1 MSYASYQGRGNMRA
15 QTVDVKNSTG
25 RILCCTVFRP
35 GGKKLLAKG
44 HVISDE
50 DVRVL
55 ETEGMET
62 IWVTELE
69 EGEVG
74 EDDAVCAV
82 ASEMGCGSFE
92 IRLAAGG
99 RANLVATENC
109 CVLVD
114 DELLKQINFPGSVVI
129 ATAPNFSYAVAGQR
143 IATVKSAP
151 FAVAREQLEAIISI
165 LKERGPIL
173 QARPMRSPAVAV
185 LYTDPV
191 SGERARQ
198 LFENIMRQR
207 LEKFGVN
214 ANFVLAC
221 TEDEN
226 SVARC
231 LQHLLRSKPCAI
243 LVASTTAPAGP
254 EDVIGAAMTKVG
266 GQVERFLAPVEPGN
280 LLLLS
285 YKDDVPIISAP
296 GCFRSAK
303 VNVVDMILPPVL
315 ARYHVTGWEIA
326 CLGHGGLLA

>member
-1 MSYASYQGRGNMRA
+1 MRA
-15 QTVDVKNSTG
+15 QTVDVKSSTG

-50 DVRVL
+50 DVRIL
-55 ETEGMET
+55 ESEGMDT

-69 EGEVG
+69 DGEIG

-99 RANLVATENC
+99 RANLLATENC

-114 DELLKQINFPGSVVI
+114 DELLKQINCTASVAI
-129 ATAPNFSYAVAGQR
+129 STALNFSYAVAGQR

-151 FAVAREQLEAIISI
+151 FAVAKEQLDTDIGI
-165 LKERGPIL
+165 LKEQGPIL
-173 QARPMRSPAVAV
+173 QARPVRNASVGV
-185 LYTDPV
+185 LYTDAIG
-191 SGERARQ
+191 GERARQ

-207 LEKFGVN
+207 LERFGLN

-221 TEDEN
+221 TEDET
-226 SVARC
+226 SVVRC
-231 LQHLLRSKPCAI
+231 LQHLMRSKPCVI

-254 EDVIGAAMTKVG
+254 EDVIGQAVMKVG
-266 GQVERFLAPVEPGN
+266 GQLERFLAPVEPGN

-285 YKDDVPIISAP
+285 YKDEVPIVSAP

-303 VNVVDMILPPVL
+303 PNVVDLVLPPLL
-315 ARYHVTGWEIA
+315 ARYRVTGWEVA

>member
-1 MSYASYQGRGNMRA
+1 MRA
-15 QTVDVKNSTG
+15 QTVDVKSSTG
-25 RILCCTVFRP
+25 RVLCCTVFRP

-55 ETEGMET
+55 ESEGMET

-99 RANLVATENC
+99 RANLVATEPC

-114 DELLKQINFPGSVVI
+114 DELLKQINCTASVVI
-129 ATAPNFSYAVAGQR
+129 ATALNYSHAIAGQR

-151 FAVAREQLEAIISI
+151 FAVAKDQLDAVIGI

-173 QARPMRSPAVAV
+173 QARPIRSASVGV
-185 LYTDPV
+185 LYSDPV

-198 LFENIMRQR
+198 LFENVIRQR
-207 LEKFGVN
+207 LERFGVN

-221 TEDEN
+221 TEDPN
-226 SVARC
+226 SVTRC
-231 LQHLLRSKPCAI
+231 LQHLLRSKPCVV

-254 EDVIGAAMTKVG
+254 EDVIGQSMLKVG
-266 GQVERFLAPVEPGN
+266 AQIERFLAPVEPGN
-280 LLLLS
+280 LMLMG
-285 YKDDVPIISAP
+285 YKDSVPIVSAP

-303 VNVVDMILPPVL
+303 PNVVDLVLPPLL

-326 CLGHGGLLA
+326 SLGHGGLLA

>member
-1 MSYASYQGRGNMRA
+1 M
-15 QTVDVKNSTG
+15 
-25 RILCCTVFRP
+25 
-35 GGKKLLAKG
+35 AKG

-50 DVRVL
+50 DIRVL
-55 ETEGMET
+55 ESEGMET

-69 EGEVG
+69 EGEIG

-99 RANLVATENC
+99 RANLLATENC

-114 DELLKQINFPGSVVI
+114 DELLKQINCPASVVI
-129 ATAPNFSYAVAGQR
+129 ATALNFSYAVAGQR

-151 FAVAREQLEAIISI
+151 FAVAKDQLDAVINI

-173 QARPMRSPAVAV
+173 QARPVRTPTVGV

-207 LEKFGVN
+207 LERFGVN

-231 LQHLLRSKPCAI
+231 LQHLLRSKPCTI

-254 EDVIGAAMTKVG
+254 EDIIGQAMLKVG

-280 LLLLS
+280 LLLMA
-285 YKDDVPIISAP
+285 YKDDVPIVSAP

-303 VNVVDMILPPVL
+303 PNVVDLVLPPLL

-326 CLGHGGLLA
+326 SLGHGGLLA